1 MVPVSCLSVF
11 IVRLAL
17 AFMICAKAAR
27 APIASCRTAHH
38 RRRWPLFAALI
49 RFERFQAVV
58 LKSARISLSDT
69 FRPLLSPI
77 VCSAAGP
84 FH

>member
-1 MVPVSCLSVF
+1 
-11 IVRLAL
+11 
-17 AFMICAKAAR
+17 
-27 APIASCRTAHH
+27 
-38 RRRWPLFAALI
+38 
-49 RFERFQAVV
+49 